1 MKSFVLATGLAAI
14 AFADGHATATNST
27 EAADSDPINID
38 VHSDDDALQMLLDL
52 VAEFCSHEESDH
64 DMDHHD
70 MDHHDDMDHDDMV
83 AHEDQG
89 MMAEGEMMA
98 EGDMMAEGEM
108 TFNTEEHHDMD
119 GDAISGHD
127 SDHDGSDSDHD
138 GSDSDSDDDHHDV
151 ADRWM
156 CRHAMKMLH
165 EYTEYHNSDE
175 EGKRHRAGEWGHD
188 MAEAAHQMGWLDGAT
203 GMVTY
208 GTAVVA
214 AVATLFF

>member
-27 EAADSDPINID
+27 EAEHSDAIHID

-70 MDHHDDMDHDDMV
+70 MDHDDMDHDDMDHDML

-89 MMAEGEMMA
+89 MMA

-138 GSDSDSDDDHHDV
+138 GSDSDDDHHDV

-188 MAEAAHQMGWLDGAT
+188 MAEAAHQMGWFADGAT